1 MAEAAPLIAL
11 LDAGL
16 ARGGLQSDDV
26 LALVLPLLRE
36 VAALHELGQVAA
48 LDGVHAYRVVEAG
61 ADAPAPAIALTLPQ
75 GKAPTAAADAVA
87 RLQVPQASVLR
98 VVGELQVTHDEDG
111 GAEVRDLEV
120 LAGADDAET
129 IRRPLHVPGY
139 TTWEQ
144 RVGHH
149 DAITDVACLGQVLA
163 SLACGLDFCDVDDVR
178 LFAANRGNLFR
189 VQERLHPV
197 IAGVIVEMTELDRR
211 RRAQELPSLIRRL
224 ETYREQPRDL
234 PLDASLARAA
244 RDAQGRDGAAGRRR
258 AVHMHLRDRLFDLS
272 RRNRLLHFRA
282 TQSTLNLT
290 VASVP
295 LVVDLKSIRLD
306 QLCVWGGRFESDVLG
321 GAKVALAQWLRFE
334 DQPYLPAS
342 LDRVIQEARRDRAE
356 FGMSQLSLVLAF
368 LRWHN
373 LKDDVDERIVS
384 PLLLLPVEVT
394 RRKGVRDQYAMQAD
408 TTEAAV
414 NPVLRHQLRQVYGIE
429 LPEKLDLRGDAIAAF
444 HAQLQASIAATEA
457 GVRLRLLA
465 EPEISLIHQRARQ
478 RLEQFRRRQRR
489 RTPVRETSA
498 RPDFSYDADDFRPL
512 GLRLFQERVLLAPLP
527 VRGALGAAPKPRRM
541 NIADTDAAVA
551 PAGAAGNDAEAMS
564 FSLREAQATGNPYE
578 WELDLAS
585 VTLGNFNY
593 RKMSLVRDYNAL
605 IANETPNP
613 AVDRI
618 FSLQPR
624 ELEAGVP
631 ALVPLA
637 EQWSVVA
644 ADATQTA
651 AVALA
656 REGGSYIIQGP
667 PGTGKSQTITNLI
680 ADTIGR
686 GKRVLFVCEKR
697 AAIDVVFHRLRQQ
710 GLDELCCMIHD
721 SQADKKAFVLDLKQ
735 TYEHWLAS
743 ADGLDELSAQRRAVV
758 DGLAPHLQA
767 LERFD
772 AAMRSVPPELGT
784 TLRALVGRLVESA
797 EHAAAAQRLDALQR
811 EALPTPAT
819 WQAHADL
826 AERLQRTLADLGL
839 APVFAQ
845 HPFARLADTLVRDD
859 RPLARL
865 ADACDRAETLAD
877 RCDDALQPLL
887 AALPGIDPTATLDD
901 AVALAAAARELQ
913 GLADHGLLALLDPR
927 SARGVEFA
935 AALADIDQRDRT
947 LAAAAQKTTHWRERL
962 PPAEALA
969 ALAQARTQERSP
981 WRWLSP
987 AWWRLDGTLKRCC
1000 DLSPFATRP
1009 LASALLAPLVAE
1021 QEAQAAAQAT
1031 RARFAG
1037 AFGNDAPEALAHTL
1051 AGAREHA
1058 QARPAVA
1065 ALQRGLLLATP
1076 EVARDTVA
1084 HLVALTPAV
1093 EGLATTC
1100 ATLLRDAGTLPVA
1113 LAGETVRDLREQA
1126 DVLPD
1131 LLPSLLDLAQAH
1143 AAVAQA
1149 VRTLPLT
1156 AGALSHAIAREG
1168 LERLYRTE
1176 RWLPRFDGGVLARH
1190 VQSLAAGQKQLLALN
1205 ARTLRAAVRRRFLHN
1220 VQRSSL
1226 AAAQLDAEGKLFKKT
1241 YAAGRRELEHE
1252 FGKTMRFKAIR
1263 ELASADSG
1271 RVVRDMKPIWLM
1283 SPLSVSDTLPLATDL
1298 FDVVIF
1304 DEASQ
1309 IPVEEAVPAL
1319 YRAPQAIVV
1328 GDEMQLPPTS
1338 FFSAAR
1344 DADDDTVAVEDEG
1357 ERIAVVLDADSLLN
1371 QGARNLPATLL
1382 AWHYRSRYESL
1393 IGFSNAAFY
1402 AGQLFTIPDRSVPG
1416 GDQQALHASGE
1427 GAAPQALVAA
1437 HVGALLARSIS
1448 FHAIGHSPYES
1459 RRNEGEA
1466 RYIAQLV
1473 RELLQ
1478 RETGLSIGI
1487 VAFSEAQQSA
1497 IEAALDALGA
1507 EDPVF
1512 ATRLEAET
1520 VREED
1525 DQFCGLFV
1533 KNLENVQGDERD
1545 IILLSV
1551 CYGPNAQGRMAMN
1564 FGPINQRGGEK
1575 RLNVIFSRARRHMA
1589 VVSSI
1594 RHAAITNDYNEGA
1607 AALKAFLRY
1616 AECVS
1621 IGDRAM
1627 AQRVLEGLN
1636 PLARKA
1642 LGGDGPGDAV
1652 AARIAAA
1659 LRARGHVVDER
1670 IGQSRFR
1677 CDLGIRRATDSE
1689 AADAASHYALGLL
1702 VDTADHYA
1710 NRDVFERYVSRPRI
1724 LDAFGWHTV
1733 QVLARDWLHDAEGV
1747 LGAIERALRNALLP
1761 PRPEVTD
1768 EVAAIEVPAAAS
1780 EFDEI
1785 AIDIEPPP
1793 PPIAVPAAGPAL
1805 ARGTPVR
1812 RLEFIDAASRKF
1824 WQVNRE
1830 GCDVVVTFG
1839 RIGTQGQTQRK
1850 SFADE
1855 ARATTEVDKLLAE
1868 KLRKGYVDAPAP
1880 A

>member
-1 MAEAAPLIAL
+1 MAEEAPLIAVL
-11 LDAGL
+11 AAGL

-36 VAALHELGQVAA
+36 VGALHEHGQVAA
-48 LDGVHAYRVVEAG
+48 LDSVHAYRVIEAG
-61 ADAPAPAIALTLPQ
+61 AAAPAPALALAKPL
-75 GKAPTAAADAVA
+75 GDAPTTAAEAIA
-87 RLQVPQASVLR
+87 RLQAPQASVLR
-98 VVGELQVTHDEDG
+98 VVGELRVTHGEDG
-111 GAEVRDLEV
+111 SAEVRDLEV
-120 LAGADDAET
+120 ADGADAA
-129 IRRPLHVPGY
+129 ILQRPHFLPGY

-144 RVGHH
+144 HVGHH
-149 DAITDVACLGQVLA
+149 DAITDIACLGLVLA
-163 SLACGLDFCDVDDVR
+163 SLACGLDFCDIDDVR
-178 LFAANRGNLFR
+178 LFAANRSNLFR

-211 RRAQELPSLIRRL
+211 QRAQELPSLIRRL

-234 PLDASLARAA
+234 SLDASLARVPAA
-244 RDAQGRDGAAGRRR
+244 REGAGGRRR

-306 QLCVWGGRFESDVLG
+306 QLCVWGGRFEREVLAG
-321 GAKVALAQWLRFE
+321 TRVALAQWLRFE

-373 LKDDVDERIVS
+373 LKDDANERIVS
-384 PLLLLPVEVT
+384 PLLLLPVDVT
-394 RRKGVRDQYAMQAD
+394 KRKGVRDQYAMQAD
-408 TTEAAV
+408 TTEASV

-429 LPEKLDLRGDAIAAF
+429 LPETLDLRGDAIAAF

-465 EPEISLIHQRARQ
+465 EPEIDLIHQRARQ

-498 RPDFSYDADDFRPL
+498 RPDYSYDADDFRPL

-527 VRGALGAAPKPRRM
+527 VRGALAAAPKPRRLNM
-541 NIADTDAAVA
+541 ADTGDATAT
-551 PAGAAGNDAEAMS
+551 PAGEVEATT
-564 FSLREAQATGNPYE
+564 FALREAQATGNPYG

-605 IANETPNP
+605 IANETQNP

-624 ELEAGVP
+624 ELDTGVP
-631 ALVPLA
+631 ALVALA
-637 EQWSVVA
+637 DQWSVVA

-743 ADGLDELSAQRRAVV
+743 ADGLDELQALRQAVV
-758 DGLAPHLQA
+758 DGLAIHLQA
-767 LERFD
+767 LDRFD
-772 AAMRSVPPELGT
+772 AAMRSVPAELGT
-784 TLRALVGRLVESA
+784 TLRALVGRLVEGSA
-797 EHAAAAQRLDALQR
+797 HAASAQQLDALQR
-811 EALPTPAT
+811 EALPTPAA

-826 AERLQRTLADLGL
+826 ADRLQRTLDDLGQD
-839 APVFAQ
+839 PIFAR
-845 HPFARLADTLVRDD
+845 HPFARLADTLVRDE

-865 ADACDRAETLAD
+865 TEGCDRAESLAD
-877 RCDDALQPLL
+877 RCEDVLQPLL
-887 AALPGIDPTATLDD
+887 AALPDAASTATLDD
-901 AVALAAAARELQ
+901 AVALVGAARQLRD
-913 GLADHGLLALLDPR
+913 LAEHDLLALLDAR

-935 AALADIDQRDRT
+935 AALADIGQCDRT
-947 LAAAAQKTTHWRERL
+947 LAAAAQHTSHWRERL
-962 PPAEALA
+962 PFAQAQA
-969 ALAQARTQERSP
+969 ALALARAQEHSP

-987 AWWRLDGTLKRCC
+987 AWWRLNGILKRCC
-1000 DLSPFATRP
+1000 DPAARAPRSTP
-1009 LASALLAPLVAE
+1009 SALLAPLVAE
-1021 QEAQAAAQAT
+1021 QQAQAAAQAA
-1031 RARFAG
+1031 RARFAA
-1037 AFGNDAPEALAHTL
+1037 AFGNGAPEALGHGL
-1051 AGAREHA
+1051 AGARA
-1058 QARPAVA
+1058 QAQASPAVA
-1065 ALQRGLLLATP
+1065 ALQRGLLKASPASARDALGHLLELATP
-1076 EVARDTVA
+1076 
-1084 HLVALTPAV
+1084 V
-1093 EGLATTC
+1093 EELAATC
-1100 ATLLRDAGTLPVA
+1100 AALLRDTGTLPVGA
-1113 LAGETVRDLREQA
+1113 IGETVRDLREQA
-1126 DVLPD
+1126 DVLPEM
-1131 LLPSLLDLAQAH
+1131 LPSLLDLAQAP
-1143 AAVAQA
+1143 AAVAHA
-1149 VRTLPLT
+1149 LRTLPLA
-1156 AGALSHAIAREG
+1156 AGALSHAVAREG
-1168 LERLYRTE
+1168 LERLYRIE
-1176 RWLPRFDGGVLARH
+1176 RWLPRFDAGVLARH
-1190 VQSLAAGQKQLLALN
+1190 VRSLAAGQKQLLALN

-1226 AAAQLDAEGKLFKKT
+1226 AAAQLDADGKLFKKT

-1338 FFSAAR
+1338 FFSSAR
-1344 DADDDTVAVEDEG
+1344 DADDETVAVEDEG

-1371 QGARNLPATLL
+1371 QAARNLPATLL

-1427 GAAPQALVAA
+1427 GAAPPALVAA
-1437 HVGALLARSIS
+1437 HTDALLARSIS

-1473 RELLQ
+1473 RELLH

-1487 VAFSEAQQSA
+1487 VAFSEAQQVA
-1497 IEAALDALGA
+1497 IETALEALGA
-1507 EDPVF
+1507 DDPVF
-1512 ATRLEAET
+1512 AARLEAES

-1551 CYGPNAQGRMAMN
+1551 CYGPNAQGRMVMN

-1594 RHAAITNDYNEGA
+1594 RHSAITNDYNEGA
-1607 AALKAFLRY
+1607 SALKAFLRY

-1621 IGDRAM
+1621 SGDRTM

-1652 AARIAAA
+1652 VSRLAAA

-1677 CDLGIRRATDSE
+1677 CDLGIRRSTEGEATG
-1689 AADAASHYALGLL
+1689 APSHYALGLL
-1702 VDTADHYA
+1702 LDTADHYA

-1733 QVLARDWLHDAEGV
+1733 QVLARDWFHDPEGV
-1747 LGAIERALRNALLP
+1747 LDAIERALRQALLP
-1761 PRPEVTD
+1761 PPAAEAAAMEAPFAQDEAATD
-1768 EVAAIEVPAAAS
+1768 VGVAAPQVEYIDVAVPA
-1780 EFDEI
+1780 
-1785 AIDIEPPP
+1785 
-1793 PPIAVPAAGPAL
+1793 PPIAPASQGASDMA
-1805 ARGTPVR
+1805 TKPVR
-1812 RLEFIDAASRKF
+1812 RLEFIDAGSRKF
-1824 WQVNRE
+1824 WQVGRQ
-1830 GCDVVVTFG
+1830 GGDVVITFG
-1839 RIGTQGQTQRK
+1839 RIGTTGQTQRK

-1855 ARATTEVDKLLAE
+1855 ARAIAELDKLVAE
-1868 KLRKGYVDAPAP
+1868 KLRKGYQDAPA
-1880 A
+1880 